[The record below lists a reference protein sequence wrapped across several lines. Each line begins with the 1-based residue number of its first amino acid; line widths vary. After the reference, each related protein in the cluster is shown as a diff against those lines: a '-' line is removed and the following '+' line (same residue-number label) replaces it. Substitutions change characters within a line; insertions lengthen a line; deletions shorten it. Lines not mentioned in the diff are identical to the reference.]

1 MIRRDGVWETTTW
14 DAALEHI
21 SNELLRIRATH
32 GADAVGVLG
41 SARASKENYLTQKFA
56 RVVLGTNNVDCCARV
71 CHTPSAK
78 ALKSMLGTGAST
90 NSFDDIERARTILI
104 CGANPTENHPVI
116 GARIKQAALHGAKL
130 IVIDPRRTELAA
142 MADLH
147 LAVHPGYNVPLLNA
161 IAAALIEE
169 NLVDQSFL
177 AERVTD
183 YEPFATFIKAYT
195 PEQVAPACGVDAT
208 ISARQ
213 RVCIPRADHPCVS
226 MGWASPNMCRAP
238 RA

>member
-1 MIRRDGVWETTTW
+1 MKGRYAFEFNQAHDRVSTPMIRRNGVWETTTW

-41 SARASKENYLTQKFA
+41 SARASNEENYLTQKFA

-78 ALKSMLGTGAST
+78 AMKSMLGTGAST

-116 GARIKQAALHGAKL
+116 GAH
-130 IVIDPRRTELAA
+130 PSSRRCTAPNDRHRST
-142 MADLH
+142 AD
-147 LAVHPGYNVPLLNA
+147 
-161 IAAALIEE
+161 
-169 NLVDQSFL
+169 
-177 AERVTD
+177 
-183 YEPFATFIKAYT
+183 
-195 PEQVAPACGVDAT
+195 
-208 ISARQ
+208 
-213 RVCIPRADHPCVS
+213 
-226 MGWASPNMCRAP
+226 
-238 RA
+238 